1 MSRTGKVSR
10 KFEFL
15 DVFGTAEKSKG
26 VTEKNKEKVKANCTG
41 FSAEFFGSQ
50 SEEMF
55 CFDRKTKILML
66 TTSFQSLTRIHQR
79 LLKSLGLYL
88 VMQISQMNFEIREV
102 FKVRN
107 GLLLP

>member
-41 FSAEFFGSQ
+41 CSAKFFGSQ
-50 SEEMF
+50 SVEMF
-55 CFDRKTKILML
+55 CFA
-66 TTSFQSLTRIHQR
+66 RIAQENKNSNVDKF
-79 LLKSLGLYL
+79 LLETDISRAHISYIIATL
-88 VMQISQMNFEIREV
+88 VKFRDD
-102 FKVRN
+102 
-107 GLLLP
+107 